1 MEATDH
7 LIGNK
12 IANEITKLSKHSE
25 TVTNEHDKEIPKESY
40 VSPEESQE
48 IIEKLRLK
56 WYISI
61 KKT

>member
-12 IANEITKLSKHSE
+12 IANEITKLSKNSE

-56 WYISI
+56 
-61 KKT
+61 

>member
-1 MEATDH
+1 METTDH

-12 IANEITKLSKHSE
+12 IANEITKLSKNSE